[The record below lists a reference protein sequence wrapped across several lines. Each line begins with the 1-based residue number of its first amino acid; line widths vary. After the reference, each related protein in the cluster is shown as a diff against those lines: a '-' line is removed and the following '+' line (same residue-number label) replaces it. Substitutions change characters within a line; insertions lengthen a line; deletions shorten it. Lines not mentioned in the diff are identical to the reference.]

1 MKYGEIQNDYQAY
14 WAIIKDEQQPLLSL
28 LTVCVT

>member
-1 MKYGEIQNDYQAY
+1 MKYEEIQNDYHSY
-14 WAIIKDEQQPLLSL
+14 WFVIKDDQQPLLSL